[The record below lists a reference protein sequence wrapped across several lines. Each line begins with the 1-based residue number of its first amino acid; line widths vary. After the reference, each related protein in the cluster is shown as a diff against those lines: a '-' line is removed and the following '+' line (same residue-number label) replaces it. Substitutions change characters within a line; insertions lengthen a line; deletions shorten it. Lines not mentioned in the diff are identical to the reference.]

1 MSNWSLLVNI
11 TLIWAQGHKRAI
23 GRNNTLPWH
32 IPEDFAH
39 FKNITKGRPVL
50 MGRKTWDSLPR
61 KPLPGR
67 INMVLSRDMEQ
78 PPGAQ
83 VFASIAD
90 VLAYCEQQQFEE
102 LVVIGGAQ
110 LYEAF
115 LGRADQVWITHVDLS
130 VPDADAFAPE
140 LNASEWKVRIAH
152 SLNSNPASDALLYVR
167 A

>member
-1 MSNWSLLVNI
+1 MKI

-39 FKNITKGRPVL
+39 FKNITQGRPVL
-50 MGRKTWDSLPR
+50 MGRKTWDSLPK

-67 INMVLSRDMEQ
+67 INMVLSRDMAQ
-78 PPGAQ
+78 ASGAL
-83 VFASIAD
+83 VFPSITD
-90 VLAYCEQQQFEE
+90 VLAHCEQSQHEE

-115 LGRADQVWITHVDLS
+115 LERADQVWITHVDQD
-130 VPDADAFAPE
+130 VADADAFAPE
-140 LNASEWKVRIAH
+140 LNVREWKVRIAH
-152 SLNSNPASDALLYVR
+152 SLHSTPASEALLYVR
-167 A
+167 VS